1 MRVIAGVRVCILL
14 SARAAASHNNHNKQ
28 AITLVKF

>member
-14 SARAAASHNNHNKQ
+14 SARAAAHNKQ